1 MRSPQKISIA
11 GIRLNR
17 AIAAR
22 GLCSR
27 RKADTLILSGK
38 VLVNGVPENNPARRV
53 AIEDTIAVNGKELHP
68 EQAVRHILLYK
79 PVGIVCTVHDPEG
92 RPTVMDLLPSD
103 LRGIRL
109 YPAGR
114 LDYFS
119 EGLLILTNDGDL
131 AQRLTHPRH
140 HLPKIYEVL
149 VRGTMRPSMLED
161 MRQGM
166 RLPDGVD
173 LLPVEAEARKSGK
186 GNTLLRLTLRQGKNR
201 QIRRMCEALGVTI
214 LRLVRVAQGP
224 ISLGN
229 LKPGQT
235 RELSPAE
242 VAALYQPFPLREA
255 APFS

>member
-1 MRSPQKISIA
+1 MRSPQKTPA
-11 GIRLNR
+11 LQNGIRLNR

-53 AIEDTIAVNGKELHP
+53 AIEDAIAVNGKELHP
-68 EQAVRHILLYK
+68 EQPMRHILLYK

-92 RPTVMDLLPSD
+92 RPTVMDFLPSY
-103 LRGIRL
+103 LRGTRL

-114 LDYFS
+114 LDFFS

-149 VRGTMRPSMLED
+149 VRGAMRPFMLED

-173 LLPVEAEARKSGK
+173 LLPVEVEARKSGN

-242 VAALYQPFPLREA
+242 VAALKEKVRIA
-255 APFS
+255 